1 MDTSFH
7 TMNSLFAQ
15 LGLPDDDSSIEA
27 FVREH
32 HHLDNNIRLDSA
44 PFWTPMQAVFLKEA
58 IQEDSDWTETVDQL
72 DALLRH

>member
-15 LGLPDDDSSIEA
+15 LGLPDDDASIEK
-27 FVREH
+27 FVH
-32 HHLDNNIRLDSA
+32 IHQGLDKKVHLGEA
-44 PFWTPMQAVFLKEA
+44 PFWTPAQAKFLEEA
-58 IQEDSDWTETVDQL
+58 FQDDSDWVEMVDQL